1 MRAWIIWSTLLLAGC
16 TANDDIHAPAISNV
30 NPARASAGTSVVLSG
45 SWFCQQPEPDEEDEV
60 DPLACDHVGT
70 VQFDSSP
77 VSPTEY
83 TDVTITVEVPDI
95 SPGSYAVRVSVS
107 GRTSNNVELTLE

>member
-1 MRAWIIWSTLLLAGC
+1 MLSLAGC
-16 TANDDIHAPAISNV
+16 TANDDIHAPALSNV
-30 NPARASAGTSVVLSG
+30 NPPRASAGTAVVLSG
-45 SWFCQQPEPDEEDEV
+45 SWFCQQPESDGEDEV

-83 TDVTITVEVPDI
+83 TDATITVEVPNI
-95 SPGSYAVRVSVS
+95 SPGSYEVRVSVN
-107 GRTSNNVELTLE
+107 GRTSNSVEFVLE